1 MGGRG
6 RVGGVGR
13 VGWSGRVSGGGRES
27 GWGRQG
33 HGLNGGEVEGT
44 SVPCSSVLAGQ
55 P

>member
-6 RVGGVGR
+6 RVGGVDREVGKVAR
-13 VGWSGRVSGGGRES
+13 VS